1 VTAAVV
7 DLPSLGAHAR
17 LGLVT
22 STARVEL
29 LPSRG
34 ALVTRFSVGGD
45 ELLYLD
51 EATVVDAAASV
62 RGGIPV
68 LWPVAGR
75 LPEDRY
81 EEDGRS
87 FTMPQHGFA
96 RRRAWQVVSREAS
109 GDEAAVELQLKD
121 DADSLGLYPRRFT
134 LTYRIALQ
142 GARLVLTWRVRND
155 DDRPLR
161 HAPGFHPYFRVP
173 LEAKER
179 ARVET
184 DASWAQDQRT
194 GRPVALG
201 APDFSQGE
209 IDWHLQDHALPGT
222 LLHRPGLRPVRL
234 SWDDGFETLVLWT
247 LPERAFVC
255 VEPWA
260 ANGGALATGEGVR
273 VVAPG
278 AEDVLRLVIEV

>member
-1 VTAAVV
+1 MTAAVV
-7 DLPSLGAHAR
+7 DLPPLGAHAR

-22 STARVEL
+22 DAAQVEL

-34 ALVTRFSVGGD
+34 ALVTRFAVGGD
-45 ELLYLD
+45 ELLFLD
-51 EATVVDAAASV
+51 EATVVDEAASV

-75 LPEDRY
+75 LPDDRY
-81 EEDGRS
+81 EEDGS
-87 FTMPQHGFA
+87 PFTMPQHGFA
-96 RRRAWQVVSREAS
+96 RRKAWEVVSREATAS
-109 GDEAAVELQLKD
+109 EAAVELRLTD
-121 DADSLGLYPRRFT
+121 DAGSRELYPRRFT
-134 LTYRIALQ
+134 LGYRIALQ

-173 LEAKER
+173 VAAKER

-184 DASWAQDQRT
+184 DATWALDQRT

-201 APDFSQGE
+201 APNFSQGE

-247 LPERAFVC
+247 LPEREFVC

-278 AEDVLRLVIEV
+278 ATDTLRLVLEV